1 MLKEDIFREVEN
13 ITERELK
20 EVRDDKNRNTFEV
33 RYRGFEI
40 YLRYP
45 KDYNYFKD
53 SELDNLNI
61 KDCLVIANVLNNRL
75 KGKGWF
81 WEYVNFCRGLVTGG
95 VVVEKAGNRRLYTSL
110 LAKKE
115 FTRFREYSFYIP
127 SRGFPEGSCST

>member
-20 EVRDDKNRNTFEV
+20 EVREDKNRNTFQV
-33 RYRGFEI
+33 KYKGFDI

-45 KDYNYFKD
+45 KDYNYFRN

-61 KDCLVIANVLNNRL
+61 KEFLVIANVVNKRL

-81 WEYVNFCRGLVTGG
+81 WKYVNFCRQLVTGG
-95 VVVEKAGNRRLYTSL
+95 VVVERAGNRRLYASL
-110 LAKKE
+110 LAKEE
-115 FTRFREYSFYIP
+115 FIRFSEYSFYIP
-127 SRGFPEGSCST
+127 STKNP